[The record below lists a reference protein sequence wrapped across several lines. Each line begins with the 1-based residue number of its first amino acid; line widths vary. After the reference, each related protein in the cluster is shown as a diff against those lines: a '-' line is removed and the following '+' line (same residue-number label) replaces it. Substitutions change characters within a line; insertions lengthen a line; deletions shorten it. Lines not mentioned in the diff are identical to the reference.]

1 MFICLYQIHLNKII
15 ASYFINDIKE
25 LLNEFTS
32 LNTHVFY
39 ILYTI
44 CKRLYLHHPLRHYHI
59 TQGAGA
65 NTFNSNSFA
74 NFLRERCGAN

>member
-1 MFICLYQIHLNKII
+1 MFIYLYQIHLNKII
-15 ASYFINDIKE
+15 ASYFINDINE

-32 LNTHVFY
+32 LNTLVFY

-44 CKRLYLHHPLRHYHI
+44 CKRLYLNHPFRNYHI

-65 NTFNSNSFA
+65 NPFNSNGFTY
-74 NFLRERCGAN
+74 FLREWRSAY